1 MKRST
6 KLISLLLAVL
16 MIAALLPTAALA
28 DDADTQSIG
37 DTVGSVVDTVNG
49 IKPPHL
55 SGLLLPD
62 EQAACK
68 RRSGHT
74 HK

>member
-28 DDADTQSIG
+28 DDADDFSLTNRERELRNRVSAVAIA
-37 DTVGSVVDTVNG
+37 DRAAVN
-49 IKPPHL
+49 IEDRFLH
-55 SGLLLPD
+55 
-62 EQAACK
+62 
-68 RRSGHT
+68 HT
-74 HK
+74 FSLGFSSS

>member
-28 DDADTQSIG
+28 DDADTQSIE
-37 DTVGSVVDTVNG
+37 
-49 IKPPHL
+49 
-55 SGLLLPD
+55 SG
-62 EQAACK
+62 
-68 RRSGHT
+68 
-74 HK
+74 

>member
-37 DTVGSVVDTVNG
+37 DTVGSVIDTVNG
-49 IKPPHL
+49 IQIPILTWFTAP
-55 SGLLLPD
+55 
-62 EQAACK
+62 
-68 RRSGHT
+68 
-74 HK
+74 